1 MGTYRKYFVLC
12 IGGGEIGISSTLGWT
27 HPQPQRLRGY
37 AHAWVYVRNE
47 FILNSKLKMSQRL
60 LGQIFPQLM
69 WLVESDV
76 IGQMCT
82 YTGFRQCIGMRE
94 KNVRH

>member
-1 MGTYRKYFVLC
+1 
-12 IGGGEIGISSTLGWT
+12 
-27 HPQPQRLRGY
+27 
-37 AHAWVYVRNE
+37 
-47 FILNSKLKMSQRL
+47 MSQGF

-76 IGQMCT
+76 MGQMCT
-82 YTGFRQCIGMRE
+82 HTGFRQYIGMRE